1 MDDATAG
8 PAPANMTVDDVPRCG
23 ILLPNFDATRTGG
36 PPQVVAAARLAEELS
51 FDAAWVGDHLA
62 CPAPGLDAP
71 ACLAAAAA
79 VTSRIGLG
87 FSVMLL
93 GLRPPAWTAKQLAT
107 IDALSGGRL
116 LLGVGVGGEFP
127 AEFAAAG
134 VPVKQRGA
142 RLDESLAVIGDL
154 LTGRPVDHAGR
165 TLTFQSPG
173 LEPAMP
179 VPPPIYVGG
188 RGEPALRRA
197 VRHGDMWLPMWL
209 TPERVAERS
218 QMLAEL
224 AEEAGRPCPGTALL
238 IGVHID
244 DDRERARAEAE
255 AHIRGQYGMGLERIE
270 RWTLLDSI
278 DGAVEQLDAYRQA
291 GVREFLLM
299 PLGHEPVAQYEP
311 LAEVRTRL
319 LAGVGGW
326 GGWRPSPAG
335 AEAHG

>member
-1 MDDATAG
+1 
-8 PAPANMTVDDVPRCG
+8 MTGDEVPRCG
-23 ILLPNFDATRTGG
+23 ILLPSFDATRAGG
-36 PPQVVAAARLAEELS
+36 PPQVVAAAQLAEDLG

-93 GLRPPAWTAKQLAT
+93 GLRPPAWAAKQLAT

-127 AEFAAAG
+127 EEFAAAG
-134 VPVKQRGA
+134 VPVRQRGA

-154 LTGRPVDHAGR
+154 LTGRPVDYAGR
-165 TLTFQSPG
+165 TLSVHSPG
-173 LEPAMP
+173 LEPAMAA
-179 VPPPIYVGG
+179 PPPIYVGG

-197 VRHGDMWLPMWL
+197 ARRAEMWLPMWL
-209 TPERVAERS
+209 TPERIAERS
-218 QMLAEL
+218 QLLAEL
-224 AEEAGRPCPGTALL
+224 ADEAGRPAPGTALL
-238 IGVHID
+238 IGVNVD
-244 DDRERARAEAE
+244 DDRDRARAQAE
-255 AHIRGQYGMGLERIE
+255 AHIRGQYRMELDTVE

-291 GVREFLLM
+291 GVQEFLLM
-299 PLGHEPVAQYEP
+299 PLGREPLVQYER
-311 LAEVRTRL
+311 LAEVRARL
-319 LAGVGGW
+319 LAGEA
-326 GGWRPSPAG
+326 PSPAG
-335 AEAHG
+335 AEARG